1 MFVNPQSWDREK
13 SKPIPTFQD
22 FVSEI
27 KNILERILVRKCQ
40 RNESKGE
47 ECYQMLTNLIKR
59 INWEHVG
66 LPICVSDER
75 PSLHHDH
82 DLHYKSSEIRKTS
95 WRAGQLWGNITT
107 ASRSHLCQIDTR
119 INCIVQ
125 SR

>member
-1 MFVNPQSWDREK
+1 MLFHSLATEK
-13 SKPIPTFQD
+13 NLSRSRLFRILYQKLKT
-22 FVSEI
+22 
-27 KNILERILVRKCQ
+27 LERVLVRKCQ

-59 INWEHVG
+59 INWENVG

-82 DLHYKSSEIRKTS
+82 DLHYKSSEIRRTS

>member
-1 MFVNPQSWDREK
+1 MLFHSLGTEKNLSRSRLFRILYQK
-13 SKPIPTFQD
+13 SKT
-22 FVSEI
+22 
-27 KNILERILVRKCQ
+27 LERVLVRKCQ

-59 INWEHVG
+59 INWENVG

-82 DLHYKSSEIRKTS
+82 DLHYKSSEIRRTS

>member
-1 MFVNPQSWDREK
+1 MFVIPQSWDREK
-13 SKPIPTFQD
+13 SKSIPTFQD
-22 FVSEI
+22 FVLEI
-27 KNILERILVRKCQ
+27 KNILQRILVRKCQ
-40 RNESKGE
+40 RNDSKGE

-59 INWEHVG
+59 INWENFGV
-66 LPICVSDER
+66 PICVSDGNAGT
-75 PSLHHDH
+75 H
-82 DLHYKSSEIRKTS
+82 DLHYKSSEIRRTS

>member
-1 MFVNPQSWDREK
+1 MLFHSLGTEK
-13 SKPIPTFQD
+13 NLSRSRLFRILYQKLKT
-22 FVSEI
+22 
-27 KNILERILVRKCQ
+27 LERVLVRKCQ

-59 INWEHVG
+59 INWENVG

-82 DLHYKSSEIRKTS
+82 DLHYKSSEIRRTS